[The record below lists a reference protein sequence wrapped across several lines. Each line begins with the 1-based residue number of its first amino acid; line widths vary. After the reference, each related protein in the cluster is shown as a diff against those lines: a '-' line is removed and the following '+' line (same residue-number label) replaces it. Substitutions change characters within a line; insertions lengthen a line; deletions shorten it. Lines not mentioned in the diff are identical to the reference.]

1 MTQDLLTSEAA
12 PELWK
17 DNIWDRLLDSL
28 DERCVI
34 PIVGPDLLQV
44 EVDGATILLDQ
55 YRRPPAGP
63 DLQAPGGQPAGR
75 DGR

>member
-1 MTQDLLTSEAA
+1 MTQELLASETA

-28 DERCVI
+28 HERSVI

-44 EVDGATILLDQ
+44 EIDGTTTSLDQ
-55 YRRPPAGP
+55 YIAAGWH
-63 DLQAPGGQPAGR
+63 
-75 DGR
+75 